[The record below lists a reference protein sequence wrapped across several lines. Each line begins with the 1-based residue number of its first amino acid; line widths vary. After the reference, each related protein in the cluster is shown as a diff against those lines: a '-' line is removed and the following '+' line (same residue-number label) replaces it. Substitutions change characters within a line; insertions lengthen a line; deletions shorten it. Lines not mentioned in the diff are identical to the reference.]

1 MRQLFKT
8 EHRCFAVG
16 KTRSDGSVHGDGHFY
31 CNNNVKE
38 SIKNI
43 VHFMSYN
50 GAKWGYLSNIVEA
63 VRGRR
68 AKFIKLLSLIC
79 IKKSMISD

>member
-1 MRQLFKT
+1 
-8 EHRCFAVG
+8 
-16 KTRSDGSVHGDGHFY
+16 
-31 CNNNVKE
+31 
-38 SIKNI
+38 
-43 VHFMSYN
+43 MSYN

-79 IKKSMISD
+79 IKKSMISDWDNIVREKTWLGQKKTSF